1 MLQSTDEEKNQNLTT
16 ASIQISKASSDAR
29 SGLVWQERQFS
40 SNVPAER
47 ARTRTRVPC
56 RCQCQCQQ
64 RVRTHRT
71 VERVG
76 LENHVLIGIPGF
88 GSLSIHDPGQ
98 PRTRA
103 SGGALFFRTG
113 SCGEEAWGRTS
124 EPGRRTWPSA
134 RATPAPGL
142 YIPPHLPT
150 LPHQHHPL
158 LSPSSPLLAGYS
170 GN

>member
-40 SNVPAER
+40 SNVPAQR
-47 ARTRTRVPC
+47 ARMRTRVPC
-56 RCQCQCQQ
+56 RCQQ

-113 SCGEEAWGRTS
+113 LCGEEAWGRTS